1 MQLPVHDYL
10 DALGIP
16 YTTGSFP
23 PTTAKG
29 AAEVAKAFGYAPRQI
44 VKTLIFEVDTG
55 EKVLVMVG
63 GDQNAISGHL
73 KKAIGSRNI
82 KLASSDGPGDHRIC
96 HWFDS
101 AIPLAATAVSHLYEC
116 GTLARGHPG
125 SWHWDLGA
133 GNFYSPGPCCASQSR
148 HRRESHRCFTACLS
162 CVASAQH
169 R

>member
-1 MQLPVHDYL
+1 MPLLAHDYL

-23 PTTAKG
+23 SSTDKG
-29 AAEVAKAFGYAPRQI
+29 AAQVAQALGYQPRQM

-82 KLASSDGPGDHRIC
+82 KLASPQIVQETTGYAIGSIPPF
-96 HWFDS
+96 HWQPPQFRTFMD
-101 AIPLAATAVSHLYEC
+101 AALLHEDILGVGTGTWGQEIFLDPMHLVQ
-116 GTLARGHPG
+116 
-125 SWHWDLGA
+125 
-133 GNFYSPGPCCASQSR
+133 ASQAIVVNLTDASR
-148 HRRESHRCFTACLS
+148 PVLPA
-162 CVASAQH
+162 
-169 R
+169 

>member
-10 DALGIP
+10 DAVGLP

-23 PTTAKG
+23 STTAKG
-29 AAEVAKAFGYAPRQI
+29 AAEVAKALGYQPRQM

-82 KLASSDGPGDHRIC
+82 KLASPQIVQETTGYAIGSIPPF
-96 HWFDS
+96 HWQPPQFRTFMDTALVHEDILGVGTGVWGQEIFMTPPHLVQAS
-101 AIPLAATAVSHLYEC
+101 HAIVVNLTDAARPVLPA
-116 GTLARGHPG
+116 
-125 SWHWDLGA
+125 
-133 GNFYSPGPCCASQSR
+133 
-148 HRRESHRCFTACLS
+148 
-162 CVASAQH
+162 
-169 R
+169 

>member
-23 PTTAKG
+23 PTTTKG
-29 AAEVAKAFGYAPRQI
+29 AAEVAKAFGYAPRQM

-82 KLASSDGPGDHRIC
+82 KLASPQTVQETTGYTIGSIPPF
-96 HWFDS
+96 HWQPPQFRTFMDAALLHEDILGVGTGTWGQEIFITPS
-101 AIPLAATAVSHLYEC
+101 YVVQVSRAIIVNLTDTAQPVFLA
-116 GTLARGHPG
+116 
-125 SWHWDLGA
+125 
-133 GNFYSPGPCCASQSR
+133 
-148 HRRESHRCFTACLS
+148 
-162 CVASAQH
+162 
-169 R
+169 

>member
-10 DALGIP
+10 DAVGIP

-23 PTTAKG
+23 STTAKG
-29 AAEVAKAFGYAPRQI
+29 AAEVAKALGYQPRQM

-82 KLASSDGPGDHRIC
+82 KLASPQIVQETTGYAIGSIPPF
-96 HWFDS
+96 HWQPPQFRTFMDTALVHEDILGVGTGVWGQEIFMTPPHLVQAS
-101 AIPLAATAVSHLYEC
+101 HAIVVNLT
-116 GTLARGHPG
+116 
-125 SWHWDLGA
+125 D
-133 GNFYSPGPCCASQSR
+133 ASR
-148 HRRESHRCFTACLS
+148 PVLPA
-162 CVASAQH
+162 
-169 R
+169 

>member
-1 MQLPVHDYL
+1 MQLPAHHYL

-23 PTTAKG
+23 PTTDKG
-29 AAEVAKAFGYAPRQI
+29 AAQVAQALGYRPRQM

-82 KLASSDGPGDHRIC
+82 KLASSQTVQETTGYTIGSIPPF
-96 HWFDS
+96 HWQPPQFRTFMD
-101 AIPLAATAVSHLYEC
+101 AALLHEDILE
-116 GTLARGHPG
+116 R
-125 SWHWDLGA
+125 
-133 GNFYSPGPCCASQSR
+133 
-148 HRRESHRCFTACLS
+148 
-162 CVASAQH
+162 
-169 R
+169 

>member
-23 PTTAKG
+23 PTTTKG
-29 AAEVAKAFGYAPRQI
+29 AAEVAKAFGYAPHQM

-82 KLASSDGPGDHRIC
+82 KLASPQTVQETTGYTIGSIPPF
-96 HWFDS
+96 HWQPPQFRTFMDAALLHEDILGVGTGTWGQEIFITPLYVVQVS
-101 AIPLAATAVSHLYEC
+101 RAIIVNLTDTAQPVFLA
-116 GTLARGHPG
+116 
-125 SWHWDLGA
+125 
-133 GNFYSPGPCCASQSR
+133 
-148 HRRESHRCFTACLS
+148 
-162 CVASAQH
+162 
-169 R
+169 

>member
-23 PTTAKG
+23 PTTDKG
-29 AAEVAKAFGYAPRQI
+29 AVQVAQALGYRPRQM

-82 KLASSDGPGDHRIC
+82 KLASPQTVQETTGYAIGSIPPFHWPPPQFRTFMDAALLHEDILGVGTGIWGQEIFITPTHLGMRI
-96 HWFDS
+96 
-101 AIPLAATAVSHLYEC
+101 
-116 GTLARGHPG
+116 
-125 SWHWDLGA
+125 
-133 GNFYSPGPCCASQSR
+133 
-148 HRRESHRCFTACLS
+148 
-162 CVASAQH
+162 
-169 R
+169 